1 MAKGQKKRAQ
11 SPQKRPLDLNTLKAF
26 WNFMSQNFPGLLI
39 DLSLF
44 DYKAGEFNKPK
55 VSKDDY
61 AREAKV
67 PVEKAYETVLKLLP
81 EYHKGKDILWKPSDY
96 YKEHRDALVSLV
108 WLDDFKLDNPLGLT
122 PLIYLWT
129 SPEKYQAIFKLS
141 EPATVNDAE
150 AVQKTMAKV
159 LGLGDKSAGSFFQH
173 RRMAGLANGKY
184 EDDPLVIFTVPET
197 PSRISI
203 KDIQTAMKEGREGVA
218 QASNGHGTEGQEQP
232 KGQGT
237 EGQGQQKTEG
247 QGQAEGQKTEGQEER
262 TSDRYIY
269 IRPVV
274 PANYPPVK
282 CRPRKDFIK
291 RREDGT
297 IDESATDMAW
307 AVHLA
312 RKMANTGWD
321 YAAIAFTVF
330 DHIGRKSP
338 ELKRRKKTNDHALD
352 YLYRTVWK
360 AIDLVRRTPADR
372 DRDNRGI
379 EDLLDS
385 F

>member
-11 SPQKRPLDLNTLKAF
+11 SPQQRPLDLDTLKAF
-26 WNFMSQNFPGLLI
+26 WDFMSQNFPGLLI

-61 AREAKV
+61 AREAEV

-129 SPEKYQAIFKLS
+129 SPGKYQAIFKLS
-141 EPATVNDAE
+141 EPATVDDAE

-173 RRMAGLANGKY
+173 RRMPGLCNGKY

-203 KDIQTAMKEGREGVA
+203 RDIQTAMEGGREGVA

-237 EGQGQQKTEG
+237 EGQGQQETEGQEQAEG
-247 QGQAEGQKTEGQEER
+247 QGQKER
-262 TSDRYIY
+262 AKVRY

-282 CRPRKDFIK
+282 YRPREDFVK

-307 AVHLA
+307 ATHYA
-312 RKMANTGWD
+312 RKMTRFGWD
-321 YAAIAFTVF
+321 DVAIAFTVLV
-330 DHIGRKSP
+330 ILWRESP
-338 ELKRRKKTNDHALD
+338 ELQRRKKTKKHALD
-352 YLYRTVWK
+352 YLFRTVWK
-360 AIDLVRRTPADR
+360 AVGLVRKTPADR
-372 DRDNRGI
+372 DTEGI
-379 EDLLDS
+379 EDLLDA